1 MRPLLCCRRYDL
13 RLCFLCKDN
22 ADGAGAGVAA
32 DGGADIGLDDVLKLA
47 VLAQTG
53 FDGVHA
59 PGFRLAGR
67 DEDHRV
73 VDVVPAVQLV
83 SDVLANADG
92 QAAAVLFDDLQLA
105 VDDGQAGLDAEDVG
119 TESQHTGAAAALGHK
134 IQLVQDKTQ
143 LDPLGEVLEPHT
155 NVFRGQAVRR
165 PFCGAQHQIA
175 LPGADVLAVHDRDIF
190 VFLRSKPGVL
200 EAG

>member
-1 MRPLLCCRRYDL
+1 MGL
-13 RLCFLCKDN
+13 RLFRKND

-53 FDGVHA
+53 FDGIHA
-59 PGFRLAGR
+59 AGFRLAGR

-83 SDVLANADG
+83 GDVLANADG

-105 VDDGQAGLDAEDVG
+105 VDDGQTGLDAEDVG
-119 TESQHTGAAAALGHK
+119 TKGQHAGAAAALCHK

-175 LPGADVLAVHDRDIF
+175 LPGADVLAVHDRNIF
-190 VFLRSKPGVL
+190 VFLRSKPGIL

>member
-1 MRPLLCCRRYDL
+1 MRPLYFDMGL
-13 RLCFLCKDN
+13 RLFCKDD

-32 DGGADIGLDDVLKLA
+32 DGGADIGLDDMLKFA
-47 VLAQTG
+47 ILAQTG
-53 FDGVHA
+53 FDGIHA
-59 PGFRLAGR
+59 AGFRLAGR
-67 DEDHRV
+67 EKDHRV

-83 SDVLANADG
+83 GDVLANADG

-105 VDDGQAGLDAEDVG
+105 VDDGQTGLDAEDIG
-119 TESQHTGAAAALGHK
+119 TESQHAGAATALGHK

-143 LDPLGEVLEPHT
+143 LDPLGEVLKPHT
-155 NVFRGQAVRR
+155 NVFWRQAVCR

-175 LPGADVLAVHDRDIF
+175 LPGADVLAVHDRNIF